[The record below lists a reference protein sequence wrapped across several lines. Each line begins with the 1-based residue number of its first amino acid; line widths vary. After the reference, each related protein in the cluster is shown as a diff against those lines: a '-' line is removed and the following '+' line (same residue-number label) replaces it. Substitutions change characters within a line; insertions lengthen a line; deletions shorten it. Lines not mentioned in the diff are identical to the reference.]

1 MHRTAALL
9 FTLLFVLTSAGQARA
24 QTRQRRA
31 PAAQRQAGGRV
42 VEAAG
47 FPGPDLGARINAADR
62 SLGSAPGEIVARGGG
77 RITTPIVINAGHT
90 LRLAQGTYAPAVDG
104 IPVLLGQGASLV
116 GEGWDKSV
124 LLESTAPNQFTVVSG
139 QGNARRNGDPDS
151 GITVRDLQIRGAN
164 PGFNSAYQAVALGN
178 CKGCTVDRVWINSTR
193 SIGVQYGG
201 SSAYGNYASNSRVTN
216 CLFTHVASQNLAL
229 VNGADITFENNR
241 FENPGQPGGPG
252 STVIDL
258 EPNDEHD
265 RLERVVIRNNFI
277 DARGNKIQAGNG
289 IVIQSGS
296 GTTLVGPVLV
306 EGNTIYGG
314 ANLPTNVTN
323 SLSNGIYTIGW
334 TMKDV
339 TIRDN
344 RVTRTG
350 QSGLRLEGT
359 RMTVVNNRFEDVGG
373 GGIPGFF
380 LAIKDSRIE
389 NNQFVYSGVG
399 PADGSVQIM
408 QPFGNNV
415 VRNNPGMGFPAGVS
429 R

>member
-1 MHRTAALL
+1 MYRTAALL
-9 FTLLFVLTSAGQARA
+9 FTLLFVLASTEPARA
-24 QTRQRRA
+24 QTRQRQA
-31 PAAQRQAGGRV
+31 SATQRQSGARV
-42 VEAAG
+42 VEAG
-47 FPGPDLGARINAADR
+47 NFPGSDLGARIDAADR

-77 RITTPIVINAGHT
+77 RITTQIVIGARHT
-90 LRLAQGTYAPAVDG
+90 LRLMRGTYAPATQE

-116 GEGWDKSV
+116 GEGWDNSI
-124 LLESTAPNQFTVVSG
+124 LLESTAPGRFEVVSG
-139 QGNARRNGDPDS
+139 QGNARRNGDADS
-151 GITVRDLQIRGAN
+151 GITVRDIQIKGAN
-164 PGFNSAYQAVALGN
+164 PGFNSAPQAVSLGN
-178 CKGCTVDRVWINSTR
+178 CKDCTVDRVWVNSTR

-229 VNGADITFENNR
+229 VNGTDITFENNR

-265 RLERVVIRNNFI
+265 RIERVVIRNNFI

-289 IVIQSGS
+289 IVLQSGS
-296 GTTLVGPVLV
+296 GTTQVGPILV

-314 ANLPTNVTN
+314 NNLPPAVTN

-339 TIRDN
+339 TIRNN
-344 RVTRTG
+344 RVTRVG

-380 LAIKDSRIE
+380 LAVKDSRIE
-389 NNQFVYSGVG
+389 NNQFVFSGIG
-399 PADGSVQIM
+399 PADASVEIKP
-408 QPFGNNV
+408 PFGNNV